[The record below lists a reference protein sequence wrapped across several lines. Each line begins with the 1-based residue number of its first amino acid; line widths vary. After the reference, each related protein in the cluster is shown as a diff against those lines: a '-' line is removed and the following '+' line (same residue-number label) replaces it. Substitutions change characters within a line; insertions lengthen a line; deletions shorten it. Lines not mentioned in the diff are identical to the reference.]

1 MNYRQL
7 EAFRTVMIAG
17 STVRAAELMRVTQP
31 AVSRNI
37 AELEATLGFLL
48 FDRVH
53 GRLVPTPEGQ
63 LFFREVDVSFRGLDH
78 LRSAAAGIRDY
89 GSGALR
95 VASLAAMGA
104 SLVPEAIAGFLGRN
118 DKIRVTLQ
126 VASSSAVRNLVAE
139 GGFDIGLAA
148 DEVDLS
154 GIDSQHF
161 GGFPAVF
168 VMPKGHPLAALDTIR
183 PEDLRGECL
192 IGLAPEDRARH
203 RIDAVLSDHGVTPN
217 YVVETPGSA
226 TICAL
231 ALAGAGAGFVNP
243 LTVQGYVERGLV
255 IRPFLPATEFRS
267 YLLFRPDAQKSTLVR
282 GFIAALFEARSTAA
296 GSVVASNG
304 QERP

>member
-1 MNYRQL
+1 
-7 EAFRTVMIAG
+7 
-17 STVRAAELMRVTQP
+17 MRVTQP

-37 AELEATLGFLL
+37 SDLEASLGFSL
-48 FDRVH
+48 FERVH
-53 GRLVPTPEGQ
+53 GWLVPTPEGR
-63 LFFREVDVSFRGLDH
+63 LVFREVDTSFRGLDH

-95 VASLAAMGA
+95 AASLAAMGA
-104 SLVPEAIAGFLGRN
+104 SLVPEAIARFLDAN
-118 DKIRVTLQ
+118 DRIRITLQ

-154 GIDSQHF
+154 GIDSRYF

-168 VMPKGHPLAALDTIR
+168 VMPSGHPLAALDAVR
-183 PEDLRGECL
+183 PEDLQGECL
-192 IGLAPEDRARH
+192 IGLAPDDRARH

-217 YVVETPGSA
+217 HVVETPGSA

-243 LTVQGYVERGLV
+243 LTVQGYAERGLV

-267 YLLFRPDAQKSTLVR
+267 YLLFRTDAQKSTLVR
-282 GFIAALFEARSTAA
+282 AFIAALFEASSVAA
-296 GSVVASNG
+296 GAVDASNDRG
-304 QERP
+304 